1 MLIVNIPGVKNNF
14 YKCDKNANQTQE
26 SFTYHET
33 IGKPHVYEQFLP
45 SSHQLLGSFL
55 NQNTKYKIH
64 PRTGCV
70 YSYIFHA
77 SGIRL
82 TSKIELRI
90 SIFLYI

>member
-1 MLIVNIPGVKNNF
+1 MLIVNIPGVKNDF

-55 NQNTKYKIH
+55 NQNTKYKIQNTSTN
-64 PRTGCV
+64 RMRILI
-70 YSYIFHA
+70 YI
-77 SGIRL
+77 SC
-82 TSKIELRI
+82 
-90 SIFLYI
+90 